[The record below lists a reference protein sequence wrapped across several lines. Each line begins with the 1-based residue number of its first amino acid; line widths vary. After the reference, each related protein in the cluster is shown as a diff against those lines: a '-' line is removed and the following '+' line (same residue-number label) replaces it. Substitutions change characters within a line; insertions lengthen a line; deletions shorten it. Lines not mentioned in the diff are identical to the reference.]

1 MPTAS
6 ARRLL
11 ALLAGPFLLAA
22 CEADRGTR
30 PDPLVFDPALVALAD
45 AEWSAPV
52 HLSTVSSPVN
62 EQNAFLSKDEL
73 SLYFSSLR
81 PGGLGNLDI
90 WVAHRETRE
99 SEWGAPENLGPPIN
113 TERNDF
119 APNLSVDGHL
129 LFYSSGRAGSVGLA
143 DIWMSRRLDPT
154 DDFSWESPVRLEG
167 SINGPLNENAPFYL
181 QSAEDG
187 TDNLYFNRGPVGAL
201 HDIYVVPITRD
212 GVQRGP
218 ETVVDGLSSPAHEA
232 AVSIRRDGREVFFW
246 SQRPGTFGGNDMW
259 TSTRRSVHDPWSTPE
274 NLGPVLNSPVSDV
287 TPHLS
292 FDGRTLIFGSDRP
305 GGFGGHDLW
314 MSTRSPGKR

>member
-11 ALLAGPFLLAA
+11 ALLAGHCLLAA
-22 CEADRGTR
+22 CEADRGAR
-30 PDPLVFDPALVALAD
+30 PEPFIDDPAFVALAD
-45 AEWSAPV
+45 VEWSPPV
-52 HLSTVSSPVN
+52 HLATVSSPVN

-73 SLYFSSLR
+73 SLYFSSVR

-90 WVAHRETRE
+90 WVAHRESPE
-99 SEWGAPENLGPPIN
+99 SEWGTPVNLGAPIN

-119 APNLSVDGHL
+119 APNLSIDGHL
-129 LFYSSGRAGSVGLA
+129 LFYSTGRAGSIGLA
-143 DIWMSRRLDPT
+143 DIWMSRRTDPT
-154 DDFSWESPVRLEG
+154 DDFSWDEPVLLVG
-167 SINGPLNENAPFYL
+167 SINTALNENAPFYL

-187 TDNLYFNRGPVGAL
+187 TGNLYFNRGPVGAL
-201 HDIYVVPITRD
+201 HDIYVAPITRE

-218 ETVVDGLSSPAHEA
+218 EMLVAGLSSPDHEA

-246 SQRPGTFGGNDMW
+246 STRPGTGSSDMW
-259 TSTRRSVHDPWSTPE
+259 TSVRQSVHEPWGTPE
-274 NLGPVLNSPVSDV
+274 NLGPVMNSAVSDV

-305 GGFGGHDLW
+305 GGIGGHDLW
-314 MSTRSPGKR
+314 MSRRTSSRRP